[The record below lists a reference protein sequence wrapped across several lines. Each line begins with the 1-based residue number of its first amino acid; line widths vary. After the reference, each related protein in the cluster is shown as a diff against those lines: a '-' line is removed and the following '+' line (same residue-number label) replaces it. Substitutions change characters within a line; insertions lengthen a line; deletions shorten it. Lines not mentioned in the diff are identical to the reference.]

1 MAPDAACAA
10 LHGVS
15 LCTWE
20 VTCVRHDSGD
30 VRGFR
35 HGQGC
40 WRQRATLV
48 GFTPAS
54 PHSPTLLCEPPVAA
68 LGRTGPKARGRVWQT
83 LCVSP
88 PPPSGLPLPQP
99 HLSGT
104 GFRNQ
109 VCALSGLGGLQ
120 PDRGSRGGFWARAL
134 PACGRVLSVI
144 DSPASGWL
152 FFFFFPT
159 CFNLHLGRYTAA
171 LRSSTH
177 PTSRKRAGP
186 IGSGRLRYYLLFN

>member
-20 VTCVRHDSGD
+20 VTCARHDSGD
-30 VRGFR
+30 VRAFR
-35 HGQGC
+35 YGQGC

-54 PHSPTLLCEPPVAA
+54 PHSPTLLCEPPAAA

-152 FFFFFPT
+152 FFFS
-159 CFNLHLGRYTAA
+159 HL
-171 LRSSTH
+171 L
-177 PTSRKRAGP
+177 
-186 IGSGRLRYYLLFN
+186 